1 MISSHKPILKIFF
14 YSFSG
19 LALIAIA
26 AYFLFGTENLNNYIS
41 IMTGAAVSFLLFIL
55 SILVYRKISHGDITS
70 MLKYLFI
77 SFFGKLILLSL
88 LFFIFT
94 RIHFINVRY
103 LLFSFI
109 IFFTI
114 FLNIEVFLIYRK
126 NIFSSY

>member
-70 MLKYLFI
+70 MLKYVFI

-126 NIFSSY
+126 NIFSS

>member
-1 MISSHKPILKIFF
+1 MISSRKLILKLFF

-41 IMTGAAVSFLLFIL
+41 IMTGAAISVFLFIL
-55 SILVYRKISHGDITS
+55 SILLYRKISHGDITS
-70 MLKYLFI
+70 MLKYIFI
-77 SFFGKLILLSL
+77 SFFGKLIILSL

-94 RIHFINVRY
+94 RIHFINIRY

-114 FLNIEVFLIYRK
+114 LLNIEIFLISRK
-126 NIFSSY
+126 NIFSS

>member
-1 MISSHKPILKIFF
+1 MISSHKLILKIFF

-41 IMTGAAVSFLLFIL
+41 IMTGASVSFLLFIL

-70 MLKYLFI
+70 MLKYVFI

-126 NIFSSY
+126 NIFSS

>member
-1 MISSHKPILKIFF
+1 MISSHKLILKIFF

-19 LALIAIA
+19 LVLIAIA

-41 IMTGAAVSFLLFIL
+41 IMTGASVSFLLFIL

-126 NIFSSY
+126 NIFSS

>member
-1 MISSHKPILKIFF
+1 MISSHKLILKIFF

-126 NIFSSY
+126 NIFSS

>member
-1 MISSHKPILKIFF
+1 MISSHKLILKIFF

-19 LALIAIA
+19 LVLIAIA

-126 NIFSSY
+126 NIFSS

>member
-126 NIFSSY
+126 NIFSS